1 MIAGM
6 HWILLLLL
14 LPQPA
19 RAESPTAPGETSFTL
34 PNTTIQLLHAMLP
47 VAQKGLLPGG
57 AAIRSL
63 SVRHGDVTVV
73 VARPQGADLAFRL
86 LPRVGPAPGGEPVR
100 ITVIAESTDEPG
112 IEPIRLALVQL
123 VRDKEG
129 GFQWTG
135 ESAAPSPVVPARP
148 APLPTPAPPSATV
161 AAEDSV
167 SGAQVVLVVF
177 LVAFIGWAVLWH
189 RRADA
194 RGGGS

>member
-1 MIAGM
+1 MISGM

-19 RAESPTAPGETSFTL
+19 RAESPADPGVTAFTL
-34 PNTTIQLLHAMLP
+34 PNSTIQLLHAMLP

-86 LPRVGPAPGGEPVR
+86 LPRVGPAPDGEPVR
-100 ITVIAESTDEPG
+100 ITVIAESTDEPS
-112 IEPIRLALVQL
+112 IESIRLALVQL

-129 GFQWTG
+129 GFQWSG
-135 ESAAPSPVVPARP
+135 ESSAPPPVVLAPSP
-148 APLPTPAPPSATV
+148 PLPTPASPAPTV
-161 AAEDSV
+161 AAEEPV
-167 SGAQVVLVVF
+167 PGAQVALALC